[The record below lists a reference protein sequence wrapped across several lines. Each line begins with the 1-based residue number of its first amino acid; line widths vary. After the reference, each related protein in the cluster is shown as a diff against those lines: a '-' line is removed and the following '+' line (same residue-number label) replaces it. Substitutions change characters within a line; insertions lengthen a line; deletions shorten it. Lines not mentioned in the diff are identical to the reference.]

1 MIVFKPRNS
10 FSTNYFY
17 PKQLYILIYDFK
29 KLKNPISK
37 NILSSK
43 LPPNAKLK
51 VKPPRI
57 KLYSFNRTH

>member
-1 MIVFKPRNS
+1 MTSKNF
-10 FSTNYFY
+10 
-17 PKQLYILIYDFK
+17 
-29 KLKNPISK
+29 LKNPRSK
-37 NILSSK
+37 KILSSK